1 MKKRAIII
9 VLDSFGIGALPDSV
23 KFGDVGSNTLGH
35 IDQYCFD
42 NNLNFTIPNLLAIGL
57 GKAYYNVNG
66 SQLKCDDATYET
78 IGSFAACLELSS
90 GKDTTS
96 GHWEMAGCPVLFEWG
111 YFTKEKDTFPK
122 ELINKILSRARL
134 SGFLGNCHASGTDII
149 YKLGE
154 EHIKTG
160 FPIFYTSADSVFQIA
175 CHEKYFGLENLYKL
189 CQIAREEL
197 EGYNIARVIA
207 RPFIGSNAASFE
219 RTGNRKDY
227 SLLPSDKTLLDVCK
241 NNNGQVIAI
250 GKIADI
256 YAHQGTTVEIKANG
270 VKALCSETISA
281 ILKYQDDKT
290 IIMTNLVDFDMIY
303 GHRRN
308 VLGYKNALEDF
319 DKLLSEIMQKLTDD
333 DILIITA
340 DHGCDPTWPGSD
352 HTREYIPFL
361 IYNKKTSSQNFG
373 IRNGFADIGQT
384 VAKYLQLPKLKY
396 GESVF

>member
-1 MKKRAIII
+1 MNKRAIII

-23 KFGDVGSNTLGH
+23 KFGDAGSNTLGH

-42 NNLNFTIPNLLAIGL
+42 NNLSFKIPNLLTLGL
-57 GKAYYNVNG
+57 GKAYHNVNN
-66 SQLKCDDATYET
+66 SNLKCDNANYKT
-78 IGSFAACLELSS
+78 IGSFSACLELSS

-111 YFTKEKDTFPK
+111 YFTKEKDTFPR
-122 ELINKILSRARL
+122 ELINKILERAGL

-189 CQIAREEL
+189 CKIAREEL

-207 RPFIGSNAASFE
+207 RPFTGSNAANFE

-227 SLLPSDKTLLDVCK
+227 SLLPSDKTLLDICK
-241 NNNGQVIAI
+241 DNNGQVIAI

-270 VKALCSETISA
+270 VEALCNETISA

-290 IIMTNLVDFDMIY
+290 IIMTNLVDFDMLY

-308 VLGYKNALEDF
+308 VEGYKAALEGF
-319 DKLLSEIMQKLTDD
+319 DVILNEIMQKLTDD

-361 IYNKKTSSQNFG
+361 MYNKKFASQNFG

-384 VAKYLQLPKLKY
+384 VAKHLQLPKLKH
-396 GESVF
+396 GEPVF